1 MSALLRK
8 KKRWEFEQERKLQ
21 LVLDETAQIG
31 RTSLEKLVCLIN
43 IALFVL
49 YKLLVLSSA
58 VLRLLFVKPQLV
70 IQKSPTEFEN
80 IES

>member
-70 IQKSPTEFEN
+70 IQKSPTEFEY